1 MAYVSDVIQWLMYLM
16 SFNGFQPNKECV
28 KVQAMQ
34 IKSADFRYSQVTK
47 DPPSI
52 VSYHML

>member
-1 MAYVSDVIQWLMYLM
+1 MAYVSDVIQ
-16 SFNGFQPNKECV
+16 SNKECV

-34 IKSADFRYSQVTK
+34 TKSADFRYLQVTK
-47 DPPSI
+47 DPPLI